1 MGKIT
6 FTDKVDLTTSTVPD
20 INKVVANDM
29 NEIKTVVNGN
39 DDLMGDLSTLTTTDK
54 TSVVNAINEN
64 KNSIGDLSTLT
75 TTNKS
80 NIVSA
85 INEINSKTNII
96 TDGSE
101 VQLDYKIDN
110 KFVYA
115 KRFSIPSLTNGTS
128 VAHGL
133 SNFVLQDYK
142 VMTLA
147 NNVYRKLNYAATI
160 YYVIDVDSTNINLYT
175 NGTLSGTGHITLFY
189 TKTS

>member
-1 MGKIT
+1 MGKLT
-6 FTDKVDLTTSTVPD
+6 YTDKVDLTTSTVPD

-39 DDLMGDLSTLTTTDK
+39 DDLM
-54 TSVVNAINEN
+54 
-64 KNSIGDLSTLT
+64 GDLSTLT

-115 KRFSIPSLTNGTS
+115 KRFSIPSLTNRTA

-133 SNFVLQDYK
+133 SNFVLQDYE

-147 NNVYRKLNYAATI
+147 NNVYRKLNYATATV
-160 YYVIDVDSTNINLYT
+160 YYVIDVDNTNINLYT